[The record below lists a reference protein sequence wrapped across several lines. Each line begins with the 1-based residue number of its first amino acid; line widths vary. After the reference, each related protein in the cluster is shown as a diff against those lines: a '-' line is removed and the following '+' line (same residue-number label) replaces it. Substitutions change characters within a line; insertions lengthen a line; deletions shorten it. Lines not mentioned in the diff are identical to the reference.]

1 MVFFLK
7 CHLIKGAKV
16 KMSHVINNNFSFDY
30 QNSLNQETIESVTAI
45 TGCDQ
50 HLQFASSMIQQ
61 VDISESVRV
70 NLQDKIQEIQQRLKD
85 TNLYLAVIGEFSSG
99 KSTFINALLKDN
111 LLKTSVLVATASATR
126 LQHGKSLR
134 VKVSFSGNKPG
145 TLRTKPDAKLI
156 KIPWFPQVNGI
167 SIRQFVHVVTSDEEV
182 SKDVQALTI
191 EHPASFLANG
201 TVIIDTPGTN
211 AVQLR
216 HGAIT
221 QKIVEQEADAAI
233 IIIPASQGL
242 SKTLIDFLSGA
253 IHPFLHRCIF
263 IVTKMDE
270 ICQEEQQEV
279 IEVIKIK
286 LQAELGISQATI
298 LAAVPQVI
306 IDELQEEKIPEK
318 LLHWKD
324 KFQELEIALQER
336 LYKERTISIAESII
350 RLLTLL
356 LEQLEYHLQIQWSQ
370 YEIRQKAIEQEIIPD
385 LEAFTSEQQ
394 VILYKKIEEATSK
407 TIKKCDDCIEK
418 HEGKILEKVRNAI
431 FNAEDLSELNNVVEI
446 KSESILKDN
455 QSSLE
460 KTLQKK
466 FEGLEVAAQNA
477 GNYFDNKFAE
487 VYRKLK
493 KLAGSLEA
501 KANFEGDDLQK
512 NTSQVFSST
521 QSLLT
526 EMNDQDNRYAG
537 RGVAI
542 GFVLGNIIFP
552 GFGGMVVGSLVGLIT
567 SAFFTPSLD
576 ERKQD
581 LWEKLRPSIQSYF
594 ETVKNETQQAIQ
606 KQARCLTAGLDL
618 RLENY
623 INQYQEIVNQILI
636 EQKTELARLNQLQ
649 ISTQDY
655 LSEIEQRQRALSDQQ
670 KRLAQVTV

>member
-1 MVFFLK
+1 M
-7 CHLIKGAKV
+7 
-16 KMSHVINNNFSFDY
+16 
-30 QNSLNQETIESVTAI
+30 
-45 TGCDQ
+45 
-50 HLQFASSMIQQ
+50 
-61 VDISESVRV
+61 
-70 NLQDKIQEIQQRLKD
+70 
-85 TNLYLAVIGEFSSG
+85 
-99 KSTFINALLKDN
+99 
-111 LLKTSVLVATASATR
+111 
-126 LQHGKSLR
+126 
-134 VKVSFSGNKPG
+134 
-145 TLRTKPDAKLI
+145 
-156 KIPWFPQVNGI
+156 
-167 SIRQFVHVVTSDEEV
+167 
-182 SKDVQALTI
+182 
-191 EHPASFLANG
+191 
-201 TVIIDTPGTN
+201 
-211 AVQLR
+211 
-216 HGAIT
+216 
-221 QKIVEQEADAAI
+221 
-233 IIIPASQGL
+233 
-242 SKTLIDFLSGA
+242 
-253 IHPFLHRCIF
+253 
-263 IVTKMDE
+263 
-270 ICQEEQQEV
+270 
-279 IEVIKIK
+279 
-286 LQAELGISQATI
+286 
-298 LAAVPQVI
+298 
-306 IDELQEEKIPEK
+306 
-318 LLHWKD
+318 
-324 KFQELEIALQER
+324 
-336 LYKERTISIAESII
+336 
-350 RLLTLL
+350 
-356 LEQLEYHLQIQWSQ
+356 
-370 YEIRQKAIEQEIIPD
+370 
-385 LEAFTSEQQ
+385 
-394 VILYKKIEEATSK
+394 
-407 TIKKCDDCIEK
+407 
-418 HEGKILEKVRNAI
+418 
-431 FNAEDLSELNNVVEI
+431 SELNNVVEI